1 MGGGLLCVRKHTGGF
16 HNNVNALL
24 SPRKIRGIAF
34 GRDLDLFALDH
45 QVAVDHTDFA
55 GIGAVDAV
63 VLQQMGKGVHI
74 GQVVDG
80 DHFKLRPRHELSESQ
95 TADSAKTIDC
105 NALHEK
111 EYELS

>member
-1 MGGGLLCVRKHTGGF
+1 MGGGLLRIRKHTGRF

-24 SPRKIRGIAF
+24 SPRKVRGIAL
-34 GRDLDLFALDH
+34 GSDLNLFALDH
-45 QVAVDHTDFA
+45 QVAVDHTHFT
-55 GIGAVDAV
+55 GVGTVDAV
-63 VLQQMGKGVHI
+63 VLQQMCEGVHI

-80 DHFKLRPRHELSESQ
+80 GHFKLRPRHELSESQ
-95 TADSAKTIDC
+95 AADSAKTIDC